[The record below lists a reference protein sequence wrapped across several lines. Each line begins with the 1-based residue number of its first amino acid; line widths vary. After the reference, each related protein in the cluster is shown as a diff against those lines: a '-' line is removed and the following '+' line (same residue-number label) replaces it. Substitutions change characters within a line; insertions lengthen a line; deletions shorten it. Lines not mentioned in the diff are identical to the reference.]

1 MKLILSLIAFII
13 VMSVT
18 ITLLNNL
25 QFYRDL
31 TAVQTDITTK
41 QSISRIGNYFDSRL
55 GFWAVLNIIISSIL
69 IIWGVISVIL
79 YVISLIRYI
88 RKRVLLK
95 KHKKELKEQRENKEP
110 EMNAS
115 FVNMVSNA
123 GQPKS
128 IEESPVLIQYND
140 QPTDYRPPPPNNP
153 YL

>member
-31 TAVQTDITTK
+31 TVVQTDITTK

-55 GFWAVLNIIISSIL
+55 GFWAVFNIIISSIL

>member
-115 FVNMVSNA
+115 FVNMVFNA
-123 GQPKS
+123 G
-128 IEESPVLIQYND
+128 
-140 QPTDYRPPPPNNP
+140 
-153 YL
+153 